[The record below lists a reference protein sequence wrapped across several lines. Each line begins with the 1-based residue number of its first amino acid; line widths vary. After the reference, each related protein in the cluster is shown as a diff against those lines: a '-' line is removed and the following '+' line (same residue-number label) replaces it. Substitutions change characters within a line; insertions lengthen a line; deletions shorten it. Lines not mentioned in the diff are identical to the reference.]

1 MVWQEGHTP
10 PLTPLQNHHR
20 KGADMPIIKG
30 EKRELSIKIRVTQD
44 EKDKLNELKTQ
55 DELAAWM
62 RELALSQK
70 PIKRADPNLVRAIG
84 RIGSNLNQI
93 AKHVNTNKQIS
104 DKELSSINRIE
115 SILIDVIN
123 EYKGDSDAS

>member
-1 MVWQEGHTP
+1 
-10 PLTPLQNHHR
+10 
-20 KGADMPIIKG
+20 MPIIKG

-62 RELALSQK
+62 RELALNQK
-70 PIKRADPNLVRAIG
+70 QIKRADPELVRAIG
-84 RIGSNLNQI
+84 RLGSNLNQI

-104 DKELSSINRIE
+104 DRELSSINRIE
-115 SILIDVIN
+115 LLLIDVIN
-123 EYKGDSDAS
+123 QYKGDNDAS

>member
-1 MVWQEGHTP
+1 
-10 PLTPLQNHHR
+10 
-20 KGADMPIIKG
+20 MPIIKG

-62 RELALSQK
+62 RELALNQK
-70 PIKRADPNLVRAIG
+70 QIKRADPDLVRAIG
-84 RIGSNLNQI
+84 RLGSNLNQI

-115 SILIDVIN
+115 LLLIDLIKQ
-123 EYKGDSDAS
+123 YKDDKDAG

>member
-1 MVWQEGHTP
+1 
-10 PLTPLQNHHR
+10 
-20 KGADMPIIKG
+20 MPIIKG
-30 EKRELSIKIRVTQD
+30 EKREQSIKIRVTQD
-44 EKDKLNELKTQ
+44 EKDRLNELKTQ

>member
-1 MVWQEGHTP
+1 
-10 PLTPLQNHHR
+10 
-20 KGADMPIIKG
+20 MPIIKG